1 MAGPAVETG
10 EGDRS
15 GSRASAPVPDR
26 HRSGRGRGRWRWR
39 WRRWLGVL
47 ATGAVYVISWRLTDI
62 DLGRLVHGLSTMWGW
77 AARSWP
83 PTTRELDLILE
94 RAGETVAIALIG
106 TTLASVIALVVCVP
120 AARNLTPNKFV
131 RIPARLLLNTL
142 RGVDSFVFAL
152 LFVAA
157 VGLGPFAG
165 MLGIAFHAS
174 GSIGKLFAEAIE
186 DLPSGPIEAAE
197 LTGASR
203 LETVSYAIVPDAL
216 PALASVALYM
226 FEFNIR
232 SSVVLGVVGAGGIG
246 QQLRNSIEL
255 LDFPRLLTIVLVI
268 LVIVTVIDQLSSRL
282 RRALA

>member
-1 MAGPAVETG
+1 MP
-10 EGDRS
+10 
-15 GSRASAPVPDR
+15 
-26 HRSGRGRGRWRWR
+26 
-39 WRRWLGVL
+39 WRRALAIVAVGV
-47 ATGAVYVISWRLTDI
+47 AYVVSWRLTDV
-62 DLGRLVHGLSTMWGW
+62 DVARLANGLSTMWGW

-83 PTTRELDLILE
+83 PTTRELGLIVQ

-106 TTLASVIALVVCVP
+106 TTLAALIAVVVCVP
-120 AARNLTPNKFV
+120 AARNLTPNGLV

-142 RGVDSFVFAL
+142 RGIDSFVFAL

-165 MLGIAFHAS
+165 MLGIAFHTS

-186 DLPSGPIEAAE
+186 GLPPGPLEAAE
-197 LTGASR
+197 LTGAGR
-203 LETVSYAIVPDAL
+203 LRTVSYAVVPDAL
-216 PALASVALYM
+216 PALASVFLYM

-268 LVIVTVIDQLSSRL
+268 LVVVTAIDQVSSRL
-282 RRALA
+282 RRGLA

>member
-1 MAGPAVETG
+1 MTGPALLPADDELVELPSP
-10 EGDRS
+10 EG
-15 GSRASAPVPDR
+15 GANASPDPR
-26 HRSGRGRGRWRWR
+26 PRR
-39 WRRWLGVL
+39 WRRWAIAV
-47 ATGAVYVISWRLTDI
+47 AVAAVYALSWRLTNI
-62 DLGRLVHGLSTMWGW
+62 DLGRLAKGLSTMWGW

-83 PTTRELDLILE
+83 PSTRELPLILQ

-106 TTLASVIALVVCVP
+106 TTLAAIVALVASVP
-120 AARNLTPNKFV
+120 AARSLTPGALT
-131 RIPARLLLNTL
+131 RIPARLALNGL

-165 MLGIAFHAS
+165 MLGIALHTT

-186 DLPSGPIEAAE
+186 DLPKGPLEAAE
-197 LTGASR
+197 LTGAGR
-203 LETVSYAIVPDAL
+203 LKTVWYVVLPDAL

-246 QQLRNSIEL
+246 QQLRNSVEL
-255 LDFPRLLTIVLVI
+255 LDFPRLLTIVAVI
-268 LVIVTVIDQLSSRL
+268 LVLVTAVDQLSSRL